1 MKISLTYEEISK
13 FLKTEF
19 KIGKI
24 EITRS
29 DIARAGID
37 VTVRIGILQ
46 GSATI
51 YVWRFDDRKIHLAY
65 TNESLGV
72 SDIISKFIGES
83 KILEKVE
90 GFKAATLDLAKIEGV
105 SEILERAELGDI
117 WTGDEGITIQ
127 INIK

>member
-1 MKISLTYEEISK
+1 MKINITFEEISR
-13 FLKTEF
+13 FLKSEF
-19 KIGKI
+19 KIGRI

-29 DIARAGID
+29 DIARAGIN
-37 VTVRIGILQ
+37 VTVKFGILQ

-65 TNESLGV
+65 TNDSYGV
-72 SDIISKFIGES
+72 GDIISKFSEEN

-90 GFKAATLDLAKIEGV
+90 GFKAVILDLAKIEGM

-117 WTGDEGITIQ
+117 WTGDESINII

>member
-1 MKISLTYEEISK
+1 MKINITFEEISR
-13 FLKTEF
+13 FLKSEF
-19 KIGKI
+19 KIGRI

-29 DIARAGID
+29 DIARAGIN
-37 VTVRIGILQ
+37 VTVKFGILQ

-65 TNESLGV
+65 TNDSYGV
-72 SDIISKFIGES
+72 GEIISKFSEEN

-90 GFKAATLDLAKIEGV
+90 GFKAVILDLAKIKGMG
-105 SEILERAELGDI
+105 EILERAELGDI
-117 WTGDEGITIQ
+117 WTGDEGINIM

>member
-1 MKISLTYEEISK
+1 MKISLTYEEISR
-13 FLKTEF
+13 FLKSEF
-19 KIGKI
+19 KIGRV

-37 VTVRIGILQ
+37 VTVRIGIIQ

-51 YVWRFDDRKIHLAY
+51 YVWKFDDKLIHLAY

-72 SDIISKFIGES
+72 SNIISKFIEES

-90 GFKAATLDLAKIEGV
+90 GFKAAILDLTKIKGM

-117 WTGDEGITIQ
+117 WTGDKSINII